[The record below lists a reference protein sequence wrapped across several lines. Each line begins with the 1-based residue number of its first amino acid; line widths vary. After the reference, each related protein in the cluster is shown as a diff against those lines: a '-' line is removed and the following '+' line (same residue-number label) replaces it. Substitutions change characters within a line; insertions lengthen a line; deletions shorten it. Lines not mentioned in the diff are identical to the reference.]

1 MTPEQRAEFDLV
13 CTPHMPALLGTAIY
27 VCKNNRAAAD
37 DLVQQ
42 TMLNAMLVW
51 DSYRPGSNAR
61 AWLYRIL
68 TNAYISDYRRRRH
81 YCRILE
87 EHPADLIGRLY
98 GRDEEFVE
106 TERLSP
112 ELQHAMD
119 SLDDVCRA
127 TLELDLR
134 GHTCAEIAEMLDTKI
149 GTVMSRLYRT
159 REVLR
164 AQLTDLARERGLLP
178 VAPVAKD
185 RTRRKAAQRPKT
197 ETNGVDRVMLVGHDL

>member
-1 MTPEQRAEFDLV
+1 MTPEQRAEFDVV

-27 VCKNNRAAAD
+27 VCKNNRTTAE

-68 TNAYISDYRRRRH
+68 TNSYISDYRRRRH
-81 YCRILE
+81 YCRILQ
-87 EHPADLIGRLY
+87 EHPTELIGRLY

-112 ELQHAMD
+112 ELQRAMD
-119 SLDDVCRA
+119 SLDDVCRT
-127 TLELDLR
+127 TLELDLH

-164 AQLTDLARERGLLP
+164 AQLTELARERGLLP
-178 VAPVAKD
+178 VTPV
-185 RTRRKAAQRPKT
+185 RENRSRRKSLLRVKAHADR
-197 ETNGVDRVMLVGHDL
+197 VDRVVLVGD